1 MSSAKKRRSGG
12 DGGTKTAAPQKP
24 PEPMDAVVD
33 EDALMS
39 EDEEGGTRIGGI
51 YIPPPVPPYC
61 STECKG
67 PRLIIECISNYN
79 FKSYAGHVMLGPFHQ
94 RFSAI
99 IGPNGSGKSNVIDS
113 MLFVFGYRAQKI
125 RSKKLSVLLHN
136 SSKHPNTNSCTVG
149 VHFKQIVDRDDG
161 SFDEVPN
168 SGFVVARTAFR
179 DNSSYYTVDNKRVH
193 FKEVSKLLKQHGIDL
208 DHNRFLILQGE
219 VESIAMMKAKAQ
231 TENECGLLEYLE
243 DIVGTTRYK
252 QPLLKINERVD
263 SLNEE
268 RTEKHN
274 RCKLAEREMKDLEKP
289 MNEAVEYLKL
299 ENTLTRV
306 RNQQIQKYISEQQRK
321 IGEFSVERD
330 QAAGI
335 LAKHDETYEALK
347 AERTEKEKLVKEEIK
362 QYDELVSAKE
372 SKETMLK
379 NSLDNFAKVQANMR
393 ATNERRKKTMD
404 QIQTEKKRL
413 KELLAV
419 PEKNQKEIEESQ
431 REIESLT
438 KQKANVETKLTANL
452 ATLKDET
459 KSLLEEKEKL
469 QTELIDL
476 KRAVDESKSA
486 LSIAESELKIV
497 QHDEV
502 MERRKLESLR
512 YSYEETEKDLEE
524 KQARLKMLEEALPA
538 TRAELE
544 TAQQKLVANG
554 NEEKQLRQEL
564 RSVQGK
570 LQESM
575 ATMQSTRSQGKVLDA
590 LMRQK
595 NEGHIPGIL
604 GRLGNLG
611 GIDARYDVAISTCCG
626 TLDHIVVE
634 TIDTA
639 KSCIEFLKQHDIGRA
654 SFIALEK
661 IQHYERNCHT
671 RIQTPED
678 VPRLFDLIHVEDQ
691 RVLPAFYFALRD
703 TLVAENLDQGQRI
716 AYGRQR
722 FRVVTLG
729 GDVIETS
736 GTMSG
741 GGRSQQRGRMGTSVQ
756 TKTSASE
763 PAGISNREIEQM
775 QIRAQDIQSQIN
787 YLQEQQGELESNI
800 QKLTAKLKNQEMEL
814 KRMRMDVASLTQQMP
829 RLKAQLDS
837 QAERVASTHSDPEK
851 VRALEEKVA
860 GCKKAH
866 ESSTKKADKLQK
878 DVDRYTDQITEIT
891 NSKVKVLQTKMNTL
905 GKQIDKLS
913 ANISKLTVDI
923 TTSERN
929 VKKSEDKIKS
939 MEAEVEAAQDAI
951 RKGNDERT
959 QLELEASKLQ
969 EELEAMKE
977 AITKAHEGSSSIKK
991 EIVALQKREA
1001 EGKMKR
1007 LEFEQILQTIETKL
1021 QETKDTLPHWRDK
1034 LKPLKLHEIPGAPAE
1049 EPLKEYTEEQL
1060 SSYKLPDLQYQIS
1073 ILEEKL
1079 NTNKP
1084 NLSVIDEF
1092 LKKRDAYLKRVA
1104 VLEEI
1109 TAKRNE
1115 MRQLYDDVRKKRFTE
1130 FMRGFHIITKKLK
1143 EMYQMITL
1151 GGDAELE
1158 LIDSMDPFNEGIV
1171 FSVRP
1176 PKKSWKMISNLSGG
1190 EKTLS
1195 SLALV
1200 FALHYYKPSPLYVMD
1215 EIDAALDFKNVS
1227 IVAHYIKERTKN
1239 AQFIIISL
1247 RSNMFELSDYL
1258 VGIFKVSD
1266 CTNSVTIMN
1275 DPQKTI
1281 THIGT
1286 HRTNTQRQTQE
1297 FGFPNESINLK
1308 DDEGYRATLNASE
1321 ENNATLE
1328 SAAQTNKDTTAP
1340 EVPAEAPLME
1350 TSAAEESSTVE
1361 PSAEIQ
1367 PMEVEEEAGKEAEDD
1382 EEKGEEEGPL

>member
-1 MSSAKKRRSGG
+1 MNSAKKARPGRPGG
-12 DGGTKTAAPQKP
+12 VPKKAPHQ
-24 PEPMDAVVD
+24 EQQQQPMDADVD
-33 EDALMS
+33 DDACLS

-149 VHFKQIVDRDDG
+149 VHFKQIIDKEDG
-161 SFDEVPN
+161 TFDEVPN

-179 DNSSYYTVDNKRVH
+179 DNSSYYTIDNKRVH
-193 FKEVSKLLKQHGIDL
+193 FKEVSKLLKHHGIDL

-219 VESIAMMKAKAQ
+219 VESIAMMKSKAQ

-252 QPLLKINERVD
+252 QPLLKINERVEA
-263 SLNEE
+263 LNEE

-289 MNEAVEYLKL
+289 MEEAVEFLRQ
-299 ENTLTRV
+299 ENTLTRTK
-306 RNQQIQKYISEQQRK
+306 NQQIQKYISEQKRK
-321 IGEFSVERD
+321 IGEFEVERD
-330 QAAGI
+330 QAAGL
-335 LAKHDETYEALK
+335 LAKHDETYDAIK
-347 AERTEKEKLVKEEIK
+347 TERVEKEKLVREEIK
-362 QYDELVSAKE
+362 QYDALVASKEAKE
-372 SKETMLK
+372 MALK
-379 NSLDNFAKVQANMR
+379 NSLDKYAKVQANMR
-393 ATNERRKKTMD
+393 NTNERRKKTLV
-404 QIQTEKKRL
+404 QIEKEKEKL
-413 KELLAV
+413 KDLLTV
-419 PEKNQKEIEESQ
+419 PVKNQNEIEES
-431 REIESLT
+431 EKKIESLT
-438 KQKANVETKLTANL
+438 KQKTEVEATLTANL
-452 ATLKDET
+452 ETLKDET
-459 KSLLEEKEKL
+459 KVLLEEKEKL
-469 QTELIDL
+469 QTELIEL
-476 KRAVDESKSA
+476 TRAVDESKSA
-486 LSIAESELKIV
+486 LALAESELKIC
-497 QHDEV
+497 QSSEV
-502 MERRKLESLR
+502 SEQRKLQSLR
-512 YSYEETEKDLEE
+512 YSFEDSQKTLEE
-524 KQARLKMLEEALPA
+524 KRARLQTLEEALPIGK
-538 TRAELE
+538 AELE
-544 TAQQKLVANG
+544 AAQQKLVENG
-554 NEEKQLRQEL
+554 NEEKELRQQLRV
-564 RSVQGK
+564 VQGK
-570 LQESM
+570 LQE
-575 ATMQSTRSQGKVLDA
+575 ATSVMQSTRSHGKVLDA

-595 NEGHIPGIL
+595 NEGRIPGIL

-626 TLDHIVVE
+626 YLDHIVVE
-634 TIDTA
+634 TVNTAQACID
-639 KSCIEFLKQHDIGRA
+639 FLKQHDIGRA

-661 IQHYERNCHT
+661 IQQYRQYCRNT
-671 RIQTPED
+671 IQTPEN
-678 VPRLFDLIHVEDQ
+678 VPRLFDLIRVEDE

-722 FRVVTLG
+722 FRVVTVG

-741 GGRSQQRGRMGTSVQ
+741 GGRSQQRGRMGTQVQ

-763 PAGISNREIEQM
+763 PAGVSSREIEQL

-787 YLQEQQGELESNI
+787 YLQEQQGELETNI
-800 QKLTAKLKNQEMEL
+800 QQLTAKVKGLEMEL
-814 KRMRMDVASLTQQMP
+814 KRMRMDVKSLQEQMP
-829 RLKAQLDS
+829 RLKEQLDY
-837 QAERVASTHSDPEK
+837 QEERVARTHSDPEK
-851 VRALEEKVA
+851 VRALEAKVA
-860 GCKKAH
+860 ECTKAH
-866 ESSTKKADKLQK
+866 KSSSAKADKLQAE
-878 DVDRYTDQITEIT
+878 VDRYTEQINEIT
-891 NSKVKVLQTKMNTL
+891 NSKVKVLQTKIANF
-905 GKQIDKLS
+905 GKQIDKLA
-913 ANISKLTVDI
+913 ANISKLTVEI
-923 TTSERN
+923 KTSERN

-939 MEAEVEAAQDAI
+939 MEEEVEAAKQSI
-951 RKGNDERT
+951 REGNDERS
-959 QLELEASKLQ
+959 QLEEEANQLKVDLEEVKV
-969 EELEAMKE
+969 
-977 AITKAHEGSSSIKK
+977 AIEKAHEGSSSIKK

-1007 LEFEQILQTIETKL
+1007 LEFEQILQTIEAKL

-1034 LKPLKLHEIPGAPAE
+1034 LKPLKLHEIPGESAP
-1049 EPLKEYTEEQL
+1049 EPLKEYSEEEL

-1079 NTNKP
+1079 NSNKP

-1092 LKKRDAYLKRVA
+1092 LKKQEAYLSRVK

-1115 MRQLYDDVRKKRFTE
+1115 MRQLHDDVRKKRFNE
-1130 FMRGFHIITKKLK
+1130 FMLGFHIITKKLK

-1158 LIDSMDPFNEGIV
+1158 LVDSMDPFNEGIV

-1258 VGIFKVSD
+1258 VGIYKVSD
-1266 CTNSVTIMN
+1266 CTNSVTIGN
-1275 DPQKTI
+1275 DPPKFES
-1281 THIGT
+1281 HIGASQQP
-1286 HRTNTQRQTQE
+1286 TQQ
-1297 FGFPNESINLK
+1297 FGYNDQSINLHEESVAASVEDTEK
-1308 DDEGYRATLNASE
+1308 STAASE
-1321 ENNATLE
+1321 GAQSPSVLNGDVEKEAVAGNNSDDTVE
-1328 SAAQTNKDTTAP
+1328 SAVQ
-1340 EVPAEAPLME
+1340 
-1350 TSAAEESSTVE
+1350 ESSPDVRQ
-1361 PSAEIQ
+1361 AE
-1367 PMEVEEEAGKEAEDD
+1367 PMEVD
-1382 EEKGEEEGPL
+1382 EGVQ

>member
-1 MSSAKKRRSGG
+1 MSAVKKRRTVGEG
-12 DGGTKTAAPQKP
+12 ANKNAAAAAAAAQQQAQQ
-24 PEPMDAVVD
+24 EPMDADVD
-33 EDALMS
+33 DDALLS

-67 PRLIIECISNYN
+67 PRLIIECITNYN
-79 FKSYAGHVMLGPFHQ
+79 FKSYAGHVTLGPFHQ

-136 SSKHPNTNSCTVG
+136 SSRHPNTNSCTVG
-149 VHFKQIVDRDDG
+149 VHFKQIIDREDG

-168 SGFVVARTAFR
+168 SAFVVARTAFR
-179 DNSSYYTVDNKRVH
+179 DNSSYYTIDNKRVH

-219 VESIAMMKAKAQ
+219 VESIAMMKSKAQ

-252 QPLLKINERVD
+252 EPLLKINERVD
-263 SLNEE
+263 ALNEE

-289 MNEAVEYLKL
+289 MAEAVEFLKQ
-299 ENTLTRV
+299 ENTLTRT
-306 RNQQIQKYISEQQRK
+306 RNQQIQKYLSEQKRK
-321 IGEFSVERD
+321 IGEFEVERE

-335 LAKHDETYEALK
+335 LAKHDETYEALR
-347 AERTEKEKLVKEEIK
+347 AERVEKEKLVKEEIK
-362 QYDELVSAKE
+362 QYDALVASKEAKE
-372 SKETMLK
+372 TSLK
-379 NSLDNFAKVQANMR
+379 NSLDKFAKVQANMR
-393 ATNERRKKTMD
+393 ATNERRKKTIE
-404 QIQTEKKRL
+404 QIGVETKRL
-413 KELLAV
+413 QELQAV
-419 PEKNQKEIEESQ
+419 PAKNQKEIEES
-431 REIESLT
+431 EAKIESLT
-438 KQKANVETKLTANL
+438 KQKAETEAKLTENL
-452 ATLKDET
+452 ASLKDET
-459 KSLLEEKEKL
+459 KVLLEAKEKL
-469 QTELIDL
+469 QTELIEL

-486 LSIAESELKIV
+486 LSIAESELKICK
-497 QHDEV
+497 HDEV
-502 MERRKLESLR
+502 TERRKLESLR

-524 KQARLKMLEEALPA
+524 KRTRLQTLEQALPA
-538 TRAELE
+538 TRTELE
-544 TAQQKLVANG
+544 EAKQKLQTTAA
-554 NEEKQLRQEL
+554 EEREKRQEL
-564 RSVQGK
+564 RTVQGK
-570 LQESM
+570 LQEAM
-575 ATMQSTRSQGKVLDA
+575 ASVQSTRSQGKVLDA

-595 NEGHIPGIL
+595 NQGNIPGIL

-634 TIDTA
+634 TADSATA
-639 KSCIEFLKQHDIGRA
+639 CIAFLKQNDIGRA

-661 IQHYERNCHT
+661 IQHLERNCHSK
-671 RIQTPED
+671 IQTPEN
-678 VPRLFDLIHVEDQ
+678 VPRLFDLVRVEDE

-736 GTMSG
+736 GTMAG

-763 PAGISNREIEQM
+763 PAGASRQEIEQL
-775 QIRAQDIQSQIN
+775 QVQQEDVNLQIN
-787 YLQEQQGELESNI
+787 QLQAQQRELETLI
-800 QKLTAKLKNQEMEL
+800 QRLTGKLKNQEQEL
-814 KRMRMDVASLTQQMP
+814 TRMRLDVASLSQQMP
-829 RLKAQLDS
+829 RLKEQLDS

-860 GCKKAH
+860 ECKVVHEQSTGKAN
-866 ESSTKKADKLQK
+866 KLQAE
-878 DVDRYTDQITEIT
+878 VDRYTTQINEIT
-891 NSKVKVLQTKMNTL
+891 NSKVKVLQTKITTL

-913 ANISKLTVDI
+913 ANISKLTVEI
-923 TTSERN
+923 KTSERN

-939 MEAEVEAAQDAI
+939 MEEEVAAAQASI
-951 RKGNDERT
+951 RQGNDERT
-959 QLELEASKLQ
+959 QLEEEADQLRT
-969 EELEAMKE
+969 ELEEMKQ
-977 AITKAHEGSSSIKK
+977 AIEKAHEGSSGIKK

-1007 LEFEQILQTIETKL
+1007 LEFEQILQTIEAKL

-1034 LKPLKLHEIPGAPAE
+1034 LKPLKLHEIPDTPPQ
-1049 EPLKEYTEEQL
+1049 EPLKEYTEEEL

-1079 NTNKP
+1079 NANKP
-1084 NLSVIDEF
+1084 NLSVIEEF
-1092 LKKRDAYLKRVA
+1092 LRKREAFTQRVT

-1158 LIDSMDPFNEGIV
+1158 LVDSMDPFNEGIV

-1258 VGIFKVSD
+1258 VGIYKVSD
-1266 CTNSVTIMN
+1266 CTNSVTIEN
-1275 DPQKTI
+1275 DPPK
-1281 THIGT
+1281 HESHLGA
-1286 HRTNTQRQTQE
+1286 TQQQTQQ
-1297 FGFPNESINLK
+1297 FSFPDQQNDNPAPTEQGGTQNGL
-1308 DDEGYRATLNASE
+1308 EMVEMSE
-1321 ENNATLE
+1321 KTTEN
-1328 SAAQTNKDTTAP
+1328 
-1340 EVPAEAPLME
+1340 APLE
-1350 TSAAEESSTVE
+1350 AVEKAVEKEPTGTEELAVESSTAE
-1361 PSAEIQ
+1361 PTGIR
-1367 PMEVEEEAGKEAEDD
+1367 PMDVD
-1382 EEKGEEEGPL
+1382 E

>member
-1 MSSAKKRRSGG
+1 MNSAAKRRSGA
-12 DGGTKTAAPQKP
+12 DGANKAAAPQQA
-24 PEPMDAVVD
+24 PEPMDAD
-33 EDALMS
+33 AADDDALMS

-67 PRLIIECISNYN
+67 PRLIIERITNYN

-94 RFSAI
+94 RFSSI

-125 RSKKLSVLLHN
+125 RSKKLSVLMHN
-136 SSKHPNTNSCTVG
+136 SAKHPNTNSCTVG
-149 VHFKQIVDRDDG
+149 VHFKQIVDREDG

-168 SGFVVARTAFR
+168 SAFVVARTAFR
-179 DNSSYYTVDNKRVH
+179 DNSSYYTIDNKRVH

-219 VESIAMMKAKAQ
+219 VESIAMMKSKAQ
-231 TENECGLLEYLE
+231 TENDCGLLEYLE

-252 QPLLKINERVD
+252 VPLLKINERVD
-263 SLNEE
+263 ALNEE

-289 MNEAVEYLKL
+289 KTEAVEYLKQ
-299 ENTLTRV
+299 ENTLTRT
-306 RNQQIQKYISEQQRK
+306 RNQQIQKYLCEQKRK
-321 IGEFSVERD
+321 IGEFEVERD

-335 LAKHDETYEALK
+335 LAKHDETYDALK
-347 AERTEKEKLVKEEIK
+347 AERIEKEKLVKEEIK

-372 SKETMLK
+372 SKESTLK
-379 NSLDNFAKVQANMR
+379 NSLDKFAKVQANMR
-393 ATNERRKKTMD
+393 ATNERRKKTLE
-404 QIQTEKKRL
+404 QIAAEEKRL
-413 KELLAV
+413 LELQDV
-419 PEKNQKEIEESQ
+419 PKKNKKEIEES
-431 REIESLT
+431 EAKIESLT
-438 KQKANVETKLTANL
+438 RQKTEVEAKLTANL

-459 KSLLEEKEKL
+459 KVLLEEKEKL
-469 QTELIDL
+469 QTELIEL

-486 LSIAESELKIV
+486 LSIAESELKIC

-502 MERRKLESLR
+502 TERRKLESLR

-524 KQARLKMLEEALPA
+524 KRARLQTLEEALPV
-538 TRAELE
+538 TRTELE
-544 TAQQKLVANG
+544 TAKQKLQENT
-554 NEEKQLRQEL
+554 NEERELTQTLRA
-564 RSVQGK
+564 VQGK

-575 ATMQSTRSQGKVLDA
+575 AAMQSTRSQGKVLDA

-595 NEGHIPGIL
+595 NEGRIPGIL

-639 KSCIEFLKQHDIGRA
+639 KACIEFLKQHDIGSGIVHCTGENTTVRA
-654 SFIALEK
+654 ELSHPNPDVSSGPEM
-661 IQHYERNCHT
+661 ER
-671 RIQTPED
+671 IPEN
-678 VPRLFDLIHVEDQ
+678 VPRLFDLIRVEDE

-722 FRVVTLG
+722 FRVVTIG

-763 PAGISNREIEQM
+763 PAGASSREIEQM
-775 QIRAQDIQSQIN
+775 QIRAQEIQSQIN
-787 YLQEQQGELESNI
+787 YLQEQQGELEATI
-800 QKLTAKLKNQEMEL
+800 QRLTAKLKQQEMEL
-814 KRMRMDVASLTQQMP
+814 KRMHMDVASLTQQMP
-829 RLKAQLDS
+829 RLKEQVDW
-837 QAERVASTHSDPEK
+837 QAERVARTHSDPEK
-851 VRALEEKVA
+851 VRALEAKVA
-860 GCKKAH
+860 ECKQAFDS
-866 ESSTKKADKLQK
+866 SSTKADAMQK
-878 DVDRYTDQITEIT
+878 NVDRYTEQINEIT
-891 NSKVKVLQTKMNTL
+891 NSKVKVLQTKINGL

-913 ANISKLTVDI
+913 ANISKLTVEI
-923 TTSERN
+923 KTSERN
-929 VKKSEDKIKS
+929 VQKSKDKINS
-939 MEAEVEAAQDAI
+939 MEDEVEAAQSAI

-959 QLELEASKLQ
+959 QLEEEANKLR
-969 EELEAMKE
+969 EELEEMKL
-977 AITKAHEGSSSIKK
+977 AIEKAHEGSSSIKK

-1034 LKPLKLHEIPGAPAE
+1034 LKPLKLHEIPEEPPQ
-1049 EPLKEYTEEQL
+1049 EPLKEYTEEEL
-1060 SSYKLPDLQYQIS
+1060 DSYKLPDLQYQIS

-1079 NTNKP
+1079 NANKP

-1092 LKKRDAYLKRVA
+1092 LKKREAYLMRVA

-1158 LIDSMDPFNEGIV
+1158 LVDSMDPFNEGIV

-1258 VGIFKVSD
+1258 VGIYKVKD
-1266 CTNSVTIMN
+1266 CTDSVTIKN
-1275 DPQKTI
+1275 DPMKTS
-1281 THIGT
+1281 GS
-1286 HRTNTQRQTQE
+1286 TQQQQQMERQQ
-1297 FGFPNESINLK
+1297 FGFGNNDNLP
-1308 DDEGYRATLNASE
+1308 GVE
-1321 ENNATLE
+1321 E
-1328 SAAQTNKDTTAP
+1328 
-1340 EVPAEAPLME
+1340 V
-1350 TSAAEESSTVE
+1350 AAELENANETEVAANAENQREAEVAANVE
-1361 PSAEIQ
+1361 NAKENEVAANVENQNEDEVQ
-1367 PMEVEEEAGKEAEDD
+1367 PMEVEEERDEGVAADD
-1382 EEKGEEEGPL
+1382 PE

>member
-12 DGGTKTAAPQKP
+12 DGTNKNAGPQKQQQAP
-24 PEPMDAVVD
+24 VPMDADVD

-79 FKSYAGHVMLGPFHQ
+79 FKSYAGHVTLGPFHQ

-136 SSKHPNTNSCTVG
+136 SSKYPNTNSCTVG
-149 VHFKQIVDRDDG
+149 VHFKQIIDREDG

-168 SGFVVARTAFR
+168 SAFVVARTAFR
-179 DNSSYYTVDNKRVH
+179 DNSSYYTIDNKRVH

-252 QPLLKINERVD
+252 QPLVKINERVD

-289 MNEAVEYLKL
+289 RNEAVEYLKL

-306 RNQQIQKYISEQQRK
+306 KNQQIQKYISEQQRK
-321 IGEFSVERD
+321 IGEFSTERD
-330 QAAGI
+330 QAAEI
-335 LAKHDETYEALK
+335 LAKHDETYESLK
-347 AERTEKEKLVKEEIK
+347 AERIQKENLVKEEIK

-372 SKETMLK
+372 SKETLLK
-379 NSLDNFAKVQANMR
+379 NSLDKFAKVQANMR

-404 QIQTEKKRL
+404 QIVAEKNRL
-413 KELLAV
+413 KELHAV

-431 REIESLT
+431 QKIESLT
-438 KQKANVETKLTANL
+438 KQKAEVESKLTANL
-452 ATLKDET
+452 ATLQDET
-459 KSLLEEKEKL
+459 KVLLEAKEKL
-469 QTELIDL
+469 QTQLIEL
-476 KRAVDESKSA
+476 KREVDESKSA
-486 LSIAESELKIV
+486 LTIAESELKIC
-497 QHDEV
+497 QHDEI
-502 MERRKLESLR
+502 MEQRKLESLR

-524 KQARLKMLEEALPA
+524 KQARLKMLEEALPT

-544 TAQQKLVANG
+544 TATQKLQANR
-554 NEEKQLRQEL
+554 NEEKEQRQAL

-575 ATMQSTRSQGKVLDA
+575 AAMQSTRSQGKVLDA

-595 NEGHIPGIL
+595 NEGRIPGIL

-611 GIDARYDVAISTCCG
+611 GIDTRYDVAISTCCG

-634 TIDTA
+634 TTDTA
-639 KSCIEFLKQHDIGRA
+639 KTCIEFLKHHDIGRA

-661 IQHYERNCHT
+661 MQHFERNCHT
-671 RIQTPED
+671 RIQTPEN

-722 FRVVTLG
+722 YRVVTLA

-741 GGRSQQRGRMGTSVQ
+741 GGRSQQRGRMGTKVQ
-756 TKTSASE
+756 TKTSANE
-763 PAGISNREIEQM
+763 PAGISNHEIEQM

-787 YLQEQQGELESNI
+787 FLQEQQGELEANI

-814 KRMRMDVASLTQQMP
+814 KRMRVDVTSLTQQMP
-829 RLKAQLDS
+829 RLKTQLDA
-837 QAERVASTHSDPEK
+837 QAARVADTHSDPEK
-851 VRALEEKVA
+851 VRALEAQVA
-860 GCKKAH
+860 EYKKAH
-866 ESSTKKADKLQK
+866 ESSTAKADKLQK
-878 DVDRYTDQITEIT
+878 EVDRYTGQINEIT
-891 NSKVKVLQTKMNTL
+891 NSKVKVLQTKINTL

-923 TTSERN
+923 KTSERN

-939 MEAEVEAAQDAI
+939 MEAEVETAQDAI

-959 QLELEASKLQ
+959 QLEVEANKLQ
-969 EELEAMKE
+969 EELEDMKE
-977 AITKAHEGSSSIKK
+977 AIAKAHEGSSSIKK

-1007 LEFEQILQTIETKL
+1007 LDQAGWLATGWL
-1021 QETKDTLPHWRDK
+1021 TLLV
-1034 LKPLKLHEIPGAPAE
+1034 LKPLKLHEIPGVTEE

-1079 NTNKP
+1079 NSNKP
-1084 NLSVIDEF
+1084 NLSVIEEF
-1092 LKKRDAYLKRVA
+1092 QKKQEAYLRRVT

-1266 CTNSVTIMN
+1266 CTNSVTIEN
-1275 DPQKTI
+1275 DPQKTV
-1281 THIGT
+1281 THIGA
-1286 HRTNTQRQTQE
+1286 TQQQTQQ
-1297 FGFPNESINLK
+1297 FGFHNESINLQ
-1308 DDEGYRATLNASE
+1308 DEESYKATLDESE
-1321 ENNATLE
+1321 KKRKSLDGSLPQANDEATAQEPQAELQAME
-1328 SAAQTNKDTTAP
+1328 LSA
-1340 EVPAEAPLME
+1340 EV
-1350 TSAAEESSTVE
+1350 AASTVE
-1361 PSAEIQ
+1361 QTDVQ
-1367 PMEVEEEAGKEAEDD
+1367 PMEVEEEAETE
-1382 EEKGEEEGPL
+1382 GEEEVGGKAG

>member
-1 MSSAKKRRSGG
+1 MTSATKRRP
-12 DGGTKTAAPQKP
+12 GGTGDSGNRTAQQRQQQQA
-24 PEPMDAVVD
+24 PEPMEADVD

-149 VHFKQIVDRDDG
+149 VHFKQIIDREDG

-168 SGFVVARTAFR
+168 SAFVVARTAFR
-179 DNSSYYTVDNKRVH
+179 DNSSYYTIDNKRVH

-219 VESIAMMKAKAQ
+219 VESIAMMKSKAQ
-231 TENECGLLEYLE
+231 TENDCGLLEYLE

-289 MNEAVEYLKL
+289 MEEAVEYLKL
-299 ENTLTRV
+299 ENTLTRT
-306 RNQQIQKYISEQQRK
+306 RNQQIQKYLSEQKRK
-321 IGEFSVERD
+321 IGELEIERD

-335 LAKHDETYEALK
+335 LAKHDESYESIK
-347 AERTEKEKLVKEEIK
+347 AERIEKENLVKEEIK
-362 QYDELVSAKE
+362 QYDALLT
-372 SKETMLK
+372 SKEGKETALK
-379 NSLDNFAKVQANMR
+379 NSLDNYAKVQANMR
-393 ATNERRKKTMD
+393 ATNERRKKTIE
-404 QIQTEKKRL
+404 QIAAEKKRL
-413 KELLAV
+413 EELLAV
-419 PEKNQKEIEESQ
+419 PEKNKREIDESQ
-431 REIESLT
+431 VKIESLT
-438 KQKANVETKLTANL
+438 KQKVEVEANL
-452 ATLKDET
+452 AANMATLKDET
-459 KSLLEEKEKL
+459 KVLLEEKEKL
-469 QTELIDL
+469 QTELVEL
-476 KRAVDESKSA
+476 KRVVDENKSA
-486 LSIAESELKIV
+486 LSIAESELKIC

-502 MERRKLESLR
+502 MEQRKLASLR
-512 YSYEETEKDLEE
+512 HSVEETERDLIEKREKLQKLEE
-524 KQARLKMLEEALPA
+524 TLPV
-538 TRAELE
+538 TRTELE
-544 TAQQKLVANG
+544 MAKQKLQENG
-554 NEEKQLRQEL
+554 NEEKKLRYDL

-575 ATMQSTRSQGKVLDA
+575 SAMQSNRSQGKVLDA

-595 NEGHIPGIL
+595 NEGRIPGIL

-626 TLDHIVVE
+626 YLDHIVVE
-634 TIDTA
+634 TVNTAQACID
-639 KSCIEFLKQHDIGRA
+639 FLKQHDIGRA

-661 IQHYERNCHT
+661 IQQYQRNCHSK
-671 RIQTPED
+671 IQTPEN
-678 VPRLFDLIHVEDQ
+678 VARLFDLIRVEDE

-722 FRVVTLG
+722 YRVVTIG

-741 GGRSQQRGRMGTSVQ
+741 GGRSQQRGRMGTTVQ

-763 PAGISNREIEQM
+763 PAGVSSREIEQL
-775 QIRAQDIQSQIN
+775 QIRAQEIQSQIN
-787 YLQEQQGELESNI
+787 YLQEQQSELESNI
-800 QKLTAKLKNQEMEL
+800 QQLTSKLKSQEMEI
-814 KRMRMDVASLTQQMP
+814 KRMRMDVASLSEQLP
-829 RLKAQLDS
+829 RLKEQLNN
-837 QAERVASTHSDPEK
+837 QQERVAQTHSDPEK
-851 VRALEEKVA
+851 VRSLQAKVA
-860 GCKKAH
+860 EFKKAY
-866 ESSTKKADKLQK
+866 EKSTSKADNLQT
-878 DVDRYTDQITEIT
+878 DVDRYTAKITEIT
-891 NSKVKVLQTKMNTL
+891 NSKVKVLQTKITSL

-923 TTSERN
+923 KTSERN
-929 VKKSEDKIKS
+929 VKKAEDKIKN
-939 MEAEVEAAQDAI
+939 MEDEVQAAQDAI
-951 RKGNDERT
+951 RTGNEERT
-959 QLELEASKLQ
+959 KLEEEASQLR
-969 EELEAMKE
+969 EELEELKQ
-977 AITKAHEGSSSIKK
+977 AIEKAHAGSSSIKK

-1021 QETKDTLPHWRDK
+1021 QETKDTLPHWRNK
-1034 LKPLKLHEIPGAPAE
+1034 LKPLKLHEIPGAAAQ
-1049 EPLKEYTEEQL
+1049 EPLKEYTEEEL
-1060 SSYKLPDLQYQIS
+1060 SGYKLPDLQYQIS

-1092 LKKRDAYLKRVA
+1092 LKKQEAYLRRVA

-1158 LIDSMDPFNEGIV
+1158 LVDSMDPFNEGIV

-1258 VGIFKVSD
+1258 VGIYKVSD
-1266 CTNSVTIMN
+1266 CTNSVTIGN
-1275 DPQKTI
+1275 DPQKTDS
-1281 THIGT
+1281 HMVGS
-1286 HRTNTQRQTQE
+1286 QQQQTQQFDFLNQSVNLQSE
-1297 FGFPNESINLK
+1297 EDGGKSILDPNTDENSEKHTLPLPDLDKNSEQPEVANTTPVEPVVESNES
-1308 DDEGYRATLNASE
+1308 
-1321 ENNATLE
+1321 
-1328 SAAQTNKDTTAP
+1328 
-1340 EVPAEAPLME
+1340 
-1350 TSAAEESSTVE
+1350 SSVV
-1361 PSAEIQ
+1361 IDVQ
-1367 PMEVEEEAGKEAEDD
+1367 PMEVEESQKEPEV
-1382 EEKGEEEGPL
+1382 L

>member
-1 MSSAKKRRSGG
+1 MSSATKRRPARAGG
-12 DGGTKTAAPQKP
+12 EPKKATAQNQQPQP
-24 PEPMDAVVD
+24 ATAEPMDADVD
-33 EDALMS
+33 DDAFLS
-39 EDEEGGTRIGGI
+39 EDEEGGTRVGDI

-94 RFSAI
+94 RFSSI

-136 SSKHPNTNSCTVG
+136 SSKYPNMNSCTVG
-149 VHFKQIVDRDDG
+149 VHFKQILDRDDG
-161 SFDEVPN
+161 TFDVVPN

-179 DNSSYYTVDNKRVH
+179 DNTSYYTIDNKRVH

-219 VESIAMMKAKAQ
+219 VESIAMMKSKAQ
-231 TENECGLLEYLE
+231 TENDCGLLEYLE

-263 SLNEE
+263 ALNEE

-289 MNEAVEYLKL
+289 MAEAVEYLKQ
-299 ENTLTRV
+299 ENTLTRTK
-306 RNQQIQKYISEQQRK
+306 NQQIQKYISEQKRK
-321 IGEFSVERD
+321 IGEFEVERD

-335 LAKHDETYEALK
+335 LAKHDEAYESIK

-362 QYDELVSAKE
+362 QYDALVCTKEAKE
-372 SKETMLK
+372 MALK
-379 NSLDNFAKVQANMR
+379 NSLDKYAKVQANMR
-393 ATNERRKKTMD
+393 NTNERRKKTIE
-404 QIQTEKKRL
+404 QIATEKNKL

-419 PEKNQKEIEESQ
+419 PEKNSQEIEES
-431 REIESLT
+431 EKKILSLT
-438 KQKANVETKLTANL
+438 KTKADVEVTLTANL

-459 KSLLEEKEKL
+459 KVLLEEKEKL
-469 QTELIDL
+469 QTELIEL

-486 LSIAESELKIV
+486 LALAESELKIC

-502 MERRKLESLR
+502 SERRKLESLR
-512 YSYEETEKDLEE
+512 YSYEDSEKTLEE
-524 KQARLKMLEEALPA
+524 KRTRLQTLEEALPTA
-538 TRAELE
+538 KTELE
-544 TAQQKLVANG
+544 AAKQKLLENG
-554 NEEKQLRQEL
+554 NEEKELRQQLRA
-564 RSVQGK
+564 VQGK
-570 LQESM
+570 LQE
-575 ATMQSTRSQGKVLDA
+575 ATSAMQSTRSQGKVLDA

-595 NEGHIPGIL
+595 NEGRIPGIL

-626 TLDHIVVE
+626 SLDHIVV
-634 TIDTA
+634 DTFNTA
-639 KSCIEFLKQHDIGRA
+639 RDCINFLKQHDVGRA
-654 SFIALEK
+654 SFIALNKMDEYRQYCYSK
-661 IQHYERNCHT
+661 
-671 RIQTPED
+671 IQTPEN
-678 VPRLFDLIHVEDQ
+678 VPRLFDLIRVEDE
-691 RVLPAFYFALRD
+691 RVLPAFYFALRN

-722 FRVVTLG
+722 FRVVTIA

-741 GGRSQQRGRMGTSVQ
+741 GGRSQQRGRMGTQVQ

-763 PAGISNREIEQM
+763 PAGVSTREIEQL
-775 QIRAQDIQSQIN
+775 QVRAQDIQSQIN
-787 YLQEQQGELESNI
+787 YLQEQQGELEPNI
-800 QKLTAKLKNQEMEL
+800 QRLTAKVKGLEMEL
-814 KRMRMDVASLTQQMP
+814 KRMRMDVSSLQEQMP
-829 RLKAQLDS
+829 RLKEQLDY
-837 QAERVASTHSDPEK
+837 QQERVARTHSDPEK
-851 VRALEEKVA
+851 VRSLEVKVEQ
-860 GCKKAH
+860 CSKAH
-866 ESSTKKADKLQK
+866 KISSAKADKLQK
-878 DVDRYTDQITEIT
+878 EVDRYTEQINEIT
-891 NSKVKVLQTKMNTL
+891 NSKVKVLQTKIAGI
-905 GKQIDKLS
+905 GKQIDKLT

-923 TTSERN
+923 KTSERN

-939 MEAEVEAAQDAI
+939 MEEEVEAAQNAI
-951 RKGNDERT
+951 RQGNDERS
-959 QLELEASKLQ
+959 QLEEEANQLKV
-969 EELEAMKE
+969 ELEEVKV
-977 AITKAHEGSSSIKK
+977 AIEKAHEGSSSIKK

-1007 LEFEQILQTIETKL
+1007 LEFEQILQTIEAKL

-1034 LKPLKLHEIPGAPAE
+1034 LKPLKLHEIPGEGERP
-1049 EPLKEYTEEQL
+1049 EPLKEYSEEEL

-1079 NTNKP
+1079 NSNKP

-1092 LKKRDAYLKRVA
+1092 LKKQEAYMRRVA

-1115 MRQLYDDVRKKRFTE
+1115 MRQLHDDVRKKRFNE
-1130 FMRGFHIITKKLK
+1130 FMLGFHIITKKLK

-1158 LIDSMDPFNEGIV
+1158 LVDSMDPFNEGIV

-1258 VGIFKVSD
+1258 VGIYKVSD
-1266 CTNSVTIMN
+1266 CTSSVTIGN
-1275 DPQKTI
+1275 DPPKFDS
-1281 THIGT
+1281 HIGASQQQQST
-1286 HRTNTQRQTQE
+1286 QQFGYNNQNVSLQEDSIAASVEDTNKSMAE
-1297 FGFPNESINLK
+1297 PEAK
-1308 DDEGYRATLNASE
+1308 DDSGTEEGAPVVVNGDVE
-1321 ENNATLE
+1321 KEP
-1328 SAAQTNKDTTAP
+1328 AA
-1340 EVPAEAPLME
+1340 M
-1350 TSAAEESSTVE
+1350 EESSAKISE
-1361 PSAEIQ
+1361 AES
-1367 PMEVEEEAGKEAEDD
+1367 MEVEEG
-1382 EEKGEEEGPL
+1382 GEERG